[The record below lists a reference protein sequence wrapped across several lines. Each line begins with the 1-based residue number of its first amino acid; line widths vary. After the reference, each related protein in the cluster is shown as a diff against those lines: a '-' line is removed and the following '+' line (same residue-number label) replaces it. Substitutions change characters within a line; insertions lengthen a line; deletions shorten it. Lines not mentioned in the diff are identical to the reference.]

1 MTSARNQPDSFQTQ
15 VDSVFSN
22 QFHSD
27 RMMPVQR
34 REVNNNNKSNNNN
47 KCLQT
52 HLINNSALPN
62 DIINNC
68 RSRKKKVMH
77 DKGQKNQ

>member
-1 MTSARNQPDSFQTQ
+1 LTSARNQPDSFQTQ
-15 VDSVFSN
+15 VDSISSN

-27 RMMPVQR
+27 LMMPIQR
-34 REVNNNNKSNNNN
+34 REVNNNNNNDNN

-62 DIINNC
+62 GIINNC
-68 RSRKKKVMH
+68 RSPI
-77 DKGQKNQ
+77 NA